1 MRAAVGI
8 FTHMGWVTAVTV
20 VASDQFI
27 KVVRTERI
35 DTGDAGDREA
45 IEPYHVAAGFRGL
58 DRVPPPPD
66 PQSVIRRGLKK
77 QQRHTLGNLRKL
89 LGAMS
94 DLGFEIADAAIL
106 AGRGKLAASLDKV
119 LASHAQIHI
128 AEGNA
133 VRQAVDASLKRLDVR
148 VAWLDQKSLFEK
160 AHEIL
165 ALDEDELTT
174 TIELFSSFRTMNP
187 VARNKSRHVVT
198 TPPFFWP
205 RFGGV
210 AALAKIDRRVAVR

>member
-77 QQRHTLGNLRKL
+77 QQRHTLRNFRKL
-89 LGAMS
+89 LGDMS

-133 VRQAVDASLKRLDVR
+133 VRQAVDTSFKQLDVR

-160 AHEIL
+160 TYAVL
-165 ALDEDELTT
+165 ALEEDELTT
-174 TIELFSSFRTMNP
+174 RLRSIKPEILSPWRKEERLGAIAAWLSMS
-187 VARNKSRHVVT
+187 VANE
-198 TPPFFWP
+198 
-205 RFGGV
+205 
-210 AALAKIDRRVAVR
+210 D